1 MKTFTSIKN
10 AHQYYAGI
18 VKFYK
23 KLVCTRKPNFTKI
36 ANKNHCDYIEI
47 HPL

>member
-1 MKTFTSIKN
+1 MKTFTSMKN
-10 AHQYYAGI
+10 AQQSYAGI

-36 ANKNHCDYIEI
+36 ANKYHCDYIEI
-47 HPL
+47 HLL